1 MNAPD
6 PAPARDPGARGTL
19 LGRLI
24 GPADDWAD
32 AQGGRRPRTLETLLL
47 ALLGSLVANA
57 AVAGAYALDALS
69 TAAALAAV
77 LGLLCVSSLLVLVLR
92 YQIKKHLH
100 EPLAQLHGWA
110 LGMCDGDLSTRIP
123 AEQAGRFKDLVFH
136 INRLSQALEHLAN
149 EMDETVWNQT
159 ESLRLKNQSLETL
172 YEVAAAI
179 NSADLIDDVLES
191 AARTLM
197 KLVGASGAVVRLRA
211 EAGALDVVRQI
222 GELPPPAADAAFASP
237 DPGARH
243 GGEPGGASGLVMIPL
258 THQSVQLGVITLHT
272 ALGAEAD
279 DPEKH
284 KLLQSVGRHLGMAIA
299 KARVDQESKQL
310 SIMHERTAI
319 AHELHDSL
327 AQTLLSLRY
336 QTETLSDSIRS
347 GAGEQARREVS
358 RIRNTLGEAN
368 TELRELIANF
378 RAPMAGRTLL
388 DAIEELVDRFR
399 RESGIAVYLQV
410 DGEAPALGEGAKLQV
425 ARIVGESLANAQQ
438 HSRAKTVRV
447 LLQRR
452 RDECFEVLVEDD
464 GVGMTDDARERSPG
478 EHIGL
483 AVMAERAR
491 WLGGT
496 LAIESEPGEGTRVRL
511 GFRAAAQ
518 PARGAVAGAS

>member
-1 MNAPD
+1 MIAPD
-6 PAPARDPGARGTL
+6 SPHDPHPARDSGARDTL
-19 LGRLI
+19 LRRLI

-47 ALLGSLVANA
+47 VLLGSLVANA
-57 AVAGAYALDALS
+57 AVAGAYGLGIIGTATAL
-69 TAAALAAV
+69 V
-77 LGLLCVSSLLVLVLR
+77 LVSGLLCVSSLLVLVLWH
-92 YQIKKHLH
+92 QIRKHLH
-100 EPLAQLHGWA
+100 EPLAQLHRWA
-110 LGMCDGDLSTRIP
+110 LGMCNGDLSTRIP
-123 AEQAGRFKDLVFH
+123 AQQAGRFKDLVFH

-149 EMDETVWNQT
+149 EMDDTVWSQT
-159 ESLRLKNQSLETL
+159 ESLRQKNQSLETL

-197 KLVGASGAVVRLRA
+197 KLVGASGAVVRLRG
-211 EAGALDVVRQI
+211 ESGALDVTRQI
-222 GELPPPAADAAFASP
+222 GEPPPRDGDA
-237 DPGARH
+237 GAREDA
-243 GGEPGGASGLVMIPL
+243 GEPGAGASGLVIVPL
-258 THQSVQLGVITLHT
+258 THQSVQLGAITLHT
-272 ALGAEAD
+272 ALSGEAD

-284 KLLQSVGRHLGMAIA
+284 KLLQNVGRHLGMAIA
-299 KARVDQESKQL
+299 KARVDRESKQL

-319 AHELHDSL
+319 ACELHDSL

-336 QTETLSDSIRS
+336 QTETLADSIRS
-347 GAGEQARREVS
+347 GAGDQARREVS

-378 RAPMAGRTLL
+378 RAPMVGRTLL
-388 DAIEELVDRFR
+388 DALEDLVERFR
-399 RESGIAVYLQV
+399 RESGIAIYLQV
-410 DGEAPALGEGAKLQV
+410 DGAAPVLGEGSKLQI
-425 ARIVGESLANAQQ
+425 ARIVGEALANAQQ

-452 RDECFEVLVEDD
+452 GDDRFEVLVEDD
-464 GVGMTDDARERSPG
+464 GVGIAPGARERSPG

-496 LAIESEPGEGTRVRL
+496 LGIESEPGEGTRVHL
-511 GFRAAAQ
+511 GFRAAVS
-518 PARGAVAGAS
+518 PARGTAAGVS